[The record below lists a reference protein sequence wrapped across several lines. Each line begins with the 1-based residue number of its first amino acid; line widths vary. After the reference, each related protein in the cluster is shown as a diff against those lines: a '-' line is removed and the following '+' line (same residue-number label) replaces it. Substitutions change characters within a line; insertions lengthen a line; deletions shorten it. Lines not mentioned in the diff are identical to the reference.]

1 MAAKKAKQP
10 KPPAPAAMG
19 KKAAAMGSK
28 VTSAATRDKMAKQP
42 SAVQGKRMTAQAD
55 AYKKT
60 GAGYMKQTY
69 NSAAG
74 DLSGRGRMLNA
85 KDEFFAYPVYA
96 DNGRISQRAK
106 YQAKRKNK

>member
-1 MAAKKAKQP
+1 M
-10 KPPAPAAMG
+10 
-19 KKAAAMGSK
+19 SK
-28 VTSAATRDKMAKQP
+28 ETSAKLRG
-42 SAVQGKRMTAQAD
+42 VQN
-55 AYKKT
+55 AYKKS
-60 GAGYMKQTY
+60 GAGYMNQTY

-106 YQAKRKNK
+106 DQTKRKATSMGKSVAAKASNAKKVAKGKK